1 MIAIQTPRRCPR
13 CGQAKIAELDF
24 HRKGSGYASYCR
36 RCVTLCQAE
45 WRAGNRERTNATARR
60 SYEKNPDAKRRYA
73 QENKEKL
80 NATKRE
86 RIRRKYEEKRLINP
100 DLPVRFRS
108 GTAKLNETKV
118 SLIRQRLAAG
128 ESVASLAHA
137 FGVHVVTIYAIR
149 KGETWK
155 DVI

>member
-36 RCVTLCQAE
+36 PCVTLCQAE

-73 QENKEKL
+73 QENKETL

-86 RIRRKYEEKRLINP
+86 RIRRKYEEKRLANP
-100 DLPVRFRS
+100 DLPIRYRN

-118 SLIRQRLAAG
+118 LLIRQRLAAG
-128 ESVASLAHA
+128 ESVAWLAHA

>member
-1 MIAIQTPRRCPR
+1 M
-13 CGQAKIAELDF
+13 
-24 HRKGSGYASYCR
+24 
-36 RCVTLCQAE
+36 
-45 WRAGNRERTNATARR
+45 TARR

-73 QENKEKL
+73 KENREKF
-80 NATKRE
+80 NAAKRE
-86 RIRRKYEEKRLINP
+86 RTRSRYEEKRLVNP

-118 SLIRQRLAAG
+118 LLIRQRLAAG
-128 ESVASLAHA
+128 EPVASLAYA

-149 KGETWK
+149 NGEAWK

>member
-36 RCVTLCQAE
+36 PCVTLCQAE

-86 RIRRKYEEKRLINP
+86 RIRQKYEEKRLIDP

-118 SLIRQRLAAG
+118 SLIRQRLAVG

>member
-1 MIAIQTPRRCPR
+1 
-13 CGQAKIAELDF
+13 
-24 HRKGSGYASYCR
+24 
-36 RCVTLCQAE
+36 LCQAE

-73 QENKEKL
+73 RENKEKL

-86 RIRRKYEEKRLINP
+86 RIRQKYEEKRLIDP

-118 SLIRQRLAAG
+118 SLIRQRLAVG

>member
-36 RCVTLCQAE
+36 PCVTLCQAE

-73 QENKEKL
+73 RENKEKL

-86 RIRRKYEEKRLINP
+86 RIRQKYEEKRLIDP

-118 SLIRQRLAAG
+118 SLIRQRLAVG

>member
-36 RCVTLCQAE
+36 PCVTLCQAD

-73 QENKEKL
+73 QENKETL

-86 RIRRKYEEKRLINP
+86 RIRRKYEEKRLANP
-100 DLPVRFRS
+100 DLPIRYRN

-118 SLIRQRLAAG
+118 LLIRQRLAAG
-128 ESVASLAHA
+128 ESVAWLAHA

>member
-36 RCVTLCQAE
+36 PCVTLCQAE

-73 QENKEKL
+73 RENKEKL

-86 RIRRKYEEKRLINP
+86 RIRQKYEEKRLIDP

-118 SLIRQRLAAG
+118 SLIRQRLAVG

-137 FGVHVVTIYAIR
+137 FGVHVVTIYAIK